1 MIYSSLPPS
10 TTNLNQQVPNS
21 HLSTHSL
28 VPSVQSKFKSNRP
41 LSFFSSL
48 SIRPRSRLLSK
59 KQSSLTLS
67 NSYSIPPSTQ
77 THSPHISISPS
88 LRGPSRVVAI
98 VGNIRFGIGRLIVE
112 DLVRSKHIVLALID
126 QHDAKFSQSLE
137 ALALSPSLFHAFP
150 ISALFSHDLLP
161 TQYRTHDSPSHPQL
175 VHTTTTSPPLSPT
188 HSNRFKSFK
197 PTRKRHTLQT
207 TSSEPNPMNSYD
219 PVGVDQVADRTR
231 SLAITEIKN
240 VLQSYRV
247 DTVICCFEPVP
258 REDTPRSISR
268 REAEKQDRLLPPQI
282 ERSRIEA
289 MESIVLKACKSSGHV
304 GRFAVCAH
312 GPRLS
317 PLTPIPSNTP
327 YHHLNTEGSHITLT
341 EFRWGFLM
349 NELAADEALRDGL
362 TGENGLGNWL
372 DEPPKERWMIDFEQK
387 STRLPCSSGSGRD
400 KGKEKVEPV
409 CFTLAE
415 DVARFISLACRLKT
429 QWTWET
435 GLMVGDKIGGGW
447 EEVVNLLETVS
458 RTKYR
463 REYHQK
469 FTVDQSPASSKSSI
483 DQYSSHSNQN
493 QTMTNFD
500 DHLRG
505 KLAKEGLDA
514 SSVRL
519 IEFFRVWYSPLP
531 QPPQIL
537 IDRSGGN
544 HRQSLQTV
552 QSRRQKNRSLLSPPP
567 PPPPTT
573 SHHTSK
579 ANQVSSPPN
588 LMNHSLSSKSSSPD
602 LSHSGSGFLNQS
614 EEKRGSSS
622 LPTTPALNGTLS
634 PEVIIVNR
642 NSYNFVPNSFSPFK
656 FDDSIRNQPITSS
669 PLAQKVS

>member
-10 TTNLNQQVPNS
+10 TTNLNQQQLPNS
-21 HLSTHSL
+21 LLSTQSL
-28 VPSVQSKFKSNRP
+28 VPSVQSNVNSKSKSNRP

-59 KQSSLTLS
+59 NQSSLTLS
-67 NSYSIPPSTQ
+67 TPYSVSSSPQ
-77 THSPHISISPS
+77 TSSPHISNSPS
-88 LRGPSRVVAI
+88 LRGPSRVVAV

-112 DLVRSKHIVLALID
+112 DLVRSKHIVVALID
-126 QHDAKFSQSLE
+126 QHDAKFSKSLE
-137 ALALSPSLFHAFP
+137 SLALSPSLFHAFS

-161 TQYRTHDSPSHPQL
+161 TQYRTNDSQSNVQL
-175 VHTTTTSPPLSPT
+175 NHTATSPPISPT
-188 HSNRFKSFK
+188 SSNRFKSFK
-197 PTRKRHTLQT
+197 PIRKRHTLQT
-207 TSSEPNPMNSYD
+207 TSSEPSHINTSDQPS
-219 PVGVDQVADRTR
+219 VDQGADRTR
-231 SLAITEIKN
+231 LLAIAEIKN

-247 DTVICCFEPVP
+247 DTVICCFEPIP
-258 REDTPRSISR
+258 REDTPRSIIR
-268 REAEKQDRLLPPQI
+268 RESEKQDQLLPPEI

-317 PLTPIPSNTP
+317 PLTPIPSHTP
-327 YHHLNTEGSHITLT
+327 YHHLNTEGSPITLT

-349 NELAADEALRDGL
+349 NELAADEAIRDGL

-372 DEPPKERWMIDFEQK
+372 DEPPKDRWMIDFENK
-387 STRLPCSSGSGRD
+387 STRLPSSSGTGRD

-415 DVARFISLACRLKT
+415 DVARFVSLACRLKT
-429 QWTWET
+429 EWKWET
-435 GLMVGDKIGGGW
+435 GMMVGDKIRGGW
-447 EEVVNLLETVS
+447 EEVVNLLENVS

-463 REYHQK
+463 REYYQK
-469 FTVDQSPASSKSSI
+469 LTIDQSPNSSKSSI

-493 QTMTNFD
+493 QNQTMTNFD
-500 DHLRG
+500 DVLRG
-505 KLAKEGLDA
+505 KLSKEGLDA

-531 QPPQIL
+531 KPPQIL
-537 IDRSGGN
+537 IDRSGGS

-552 QSRRQKNRSLLSPPP
+552 QSRRQKNRINLNKS
-567 PPPPTT
+567 
-573 SHHTSK
+573 
-579 ANQVSSPPN
+579 SSPT
-588 LMNHSLSSKSSSPD
+588 LSQHSSLVSKNSSPD
-602 LSHSGSGFLNQS
+602 LSFTPGSMISQNFS
-614 EEKRGSSS
+614 KRSSNS
-622 LPTTPALNGTLS
+622 LPTTPSSLNPIEARLPAS
-634 PEVIIVNR
+634 AHEVVIVDR
-642 NSYNFVPNSFSPFK
+642 NSYNFVPHSFSPFK